1 MAEKKKTT
9 TTKTTNRRSVW
20 GINKISF
27 YLLGAMAILY
37 LIASILSLCGLQLA
51 LIGILQAFATAVA
64 LCIVGYIAWG
74 YVRNTSNALKILY
87 LVFMLV
93 VLLGII
99 LPMVF

>member
-1 MAEKKKTT
+1 MAETKKTT
-9 TTKTTNRRSVW
+9 PKTTTKSTGW

-27 YLLGAMAILY
+27 YLLGAMAVLY

-51 LIGILQAFATAVA
+51 IIGILQAFATAVA

-74 YVRNTSNALKILY
+74 YVRNASNALKILY